1 MIVPWRSSSARRG
14 THASVSRVRRQPVGA
29 QAALKSTTA
38 AQRLD
43 VQQIKR
49 LKAESASGD
58 SVVIAIAQG
67 SRTFASKSSFAQVK
81 YLRKKARKHMQFV
94 SALRPTALALS
105 DMYAAKAPEKLLC
118 LRRDSLALLL
128 SLGGLQPA
136 RARLCSK
143 VHSDY

>member
-1 MIVPWRSSSARRG
+1 MDDGS
-14 THASVSRVRRQPVGA
+14 
-29 QAALKSTTA
+29 

-67 SRTFASKSSFAQVK
+67 SRTFATKSSFAQVK
-81 YLRKKARKHMQFV
+81 YLRKKARKHVQFV

-105 DMYAAKAPEKLLC
+105 DMYGAKAPEKLLS

-136 RARLCSK
+136 ARALVLEGSLGLGKVVVNLTCMQGDRQRRRSVAACRLRGS
-143 VHSDY
+143 S